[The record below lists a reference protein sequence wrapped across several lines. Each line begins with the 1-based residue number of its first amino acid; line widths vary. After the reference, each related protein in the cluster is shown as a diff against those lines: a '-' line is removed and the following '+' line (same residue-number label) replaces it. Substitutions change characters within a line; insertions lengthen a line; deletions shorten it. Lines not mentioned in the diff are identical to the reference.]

1 MPILELPNPL
11 IMKYLIILIFSGI
24 TVFNSYAQ
32 YWTTYGYTIGDKNKQ
47 TTISVIEFLDILENR
62 KDSAVNFI
70 NVEFSMSYDSMKNSK
85 YWIEENGSGSL
96 HFKTDIQYIFLD
108 GCTIPW
114 EISFTNSSWHNLIFN
129 ECDLKGL
136 HFKSCILNGCTSIS
150 IKEKNNQMPQNFGN
164 IYLDNCQI
172 NGSLKIP
179 VMNNVRVNLCSFNA
193 SRKTVDN
200 LIRFQVYGLINYE
213 RIMSSSFI
221 SLHQLSVVGNGNGTV
236 KLFNNTFNS
245 CLPSSKIFSIDINGT
260 LSKLEIDSCSLQ
272 SMDLSDAE
280 ILDQFSFS
288 ESTIKGYLF
297 LDNVTLPSVN
307 SNIPWSLISET
318 KIALLPKPLEVKYDK
333 PYTGFYEN
341 ELDDLRS
348 FNDLLSE
355 YKLLLNIYKI
365 RGERKSANGCF
376 IKMKDLETGMS
387 RANYMRNK
395 SRDDWFDWRFNQ
407 FMKLFSDYGTN
418 PVKSLLIS
426 FYVILSFASLY
437 FLFHRSWNSH
447 KGENGFKKLVLAFA
461 NEDYSYEQNFR
472 SHNKE
477 TTIVWQNISKNKSKA
492 GSIFPVN
499 QIGYLINCF
508 QFIRLRWIQLI
519 YRKIDEIKTHWD
531 DTSREGRFYRFC
543 LVTLVFIFGGCYF
556 LALRLINALA
566 LSLNTFSTLG
576 FGRIPVHGGLKYVT
590 ILEGFAG
597 WFLLSIFTTT
607 IVNQLIQG

>member
-1 MPILELPNPL
+1 
-11 IMKYLIILIFSGI
+11 MKYLLILILSGI
-24 TVFNSYAQ
+24 SAFNSNAQ
-32 YWTTYGYTIGDKNKQ
+32 YWTTYGYTIGDKSKQ
-47 TTISVIEFLDILENR
+47 TTMSIIEFLDILENR
-62 KDSAVNFI
+62 KDSTVQFI
-70 NVEFSMSYDSMKNSK
+70 NVELSTSYGLMRNSK
-85 YWIEENGSGSL
+85 YWRKHNGSGSL
-96 HFKTDIQYIFLD
+96 QFNTDIHYILLD

-129 ECDLKGL
+129 DCDLKGL
-136 HFKSCILNGCTSIS
+136 HFKSCILDGCTSIS
-150 IKEKNNQMPQNFGN
+150 IKEDNNQISPNFGSMR
-164 IYLDNCQI
+164 IENCQI
-172 NGSLKIP
+172 NGSLNLP
-179 VMNNVRVNLCSFNA
+179 VMRQVHVQSCTFNA
-193 SRKTVDN
+193 SKKAVDN
-200 LIRFQVYGLINYE
+200 LIRFQAYGLLNFEHIISN
-213 RIMSSSFI
+213 SFI
-221 SLHQLSVVGNGNGTV
+221 SLNQLSVVGNGNGTV

-245 CLPSSKIFSIDINGT
+245 CLPSNKIFSIDINGT

-307 SNIPWSLISET
+307 SNIPWSLISKT
-318 KIALLPKPLEVKYDK
+318 KIALLPKPQDLKYDK
-333 PYTGFYEN
+333 PYTGFHEN
-341 ELDDLRS
+341 ELDDLHS

-376 IKMKDLETGMS
+376 IRMKDLETAMS
-387 RANYMRNK
+387 RANYVRNE

-426 FYVILSFASLY
+426 FYVILSFAGLY

-447 KGENGFKKLVLAFA
+447 KGENGFKKMVLAFA

-472 SHNKE
+472 SQNKE
-477 TTIVWQNISKNKSKA
+477 TTIVWKNISKNKSKT

-499 QIGYLINCF
+499 QIGYLIYCF
-508 QFIRLRWIQLI
+508 QFIRVRWIQFV
-519 YRKIDEIKTHWD
+519 YSKIDEIKTHWD
-531 DTSREGRFYRFC
+531 DTNREGRFYRFF
-543 LVTLVFIFGGCYF
+543 LVTVIFIFGGCFF
-556 LALRLINALA
+556 LLLRLINALA